1 MENIIVLKKIAKL
14 FNEKNIR
21 WAIGGSTLLYF
32 YDILENPN
40 DLDIIINPNDKNKV
54 FNILD
59 KLGESVES
67 EPVRN
72 YKTGVFK
79 KYYIQDVEVD
89 IIGDFYIKTKD
100 GYYLHPFDQSK
111 ANKKIVDDIIIY
123 LDSLS
128 HWKKTYKI
136 MGDPKKRVILIE
148 NYLN

>member
-1 MENIIVLKKIAKL
+1 MENIEVLKEIAKL
-14 FNEKNIR
+14 FNEKDIR

-40 DLDIIINPNDKNKV
+40 DLDIIINPKDKNKV

-67 EPVRN
+67 EPVKN

-79 KYYIQDVEVD
+79 KYYIEDVEID

-100 GYYLHPFDQSK
+100 GYYLHPFDQLDTT
-111 ANKKIVDDIIIY
+111 KKVIEGVTVY
-123 LDSLS
+123 LDSLIN
-128 HWKKTYKI
+128 WKKTYKM
-136 MGDPKKRVILIE
+136 MGDPKKRVKLIE